1 MSKHVDAG
9 KILLRMTEIH
19 GAARRIVIINCY
31 DTDAD
36 GKSQLVTNNEYRV
49 FSRLM
54 REEYATPMNFEPDQ
68 WFGSGATSFN
78 SADGCVMIYF
88 NGLKD
93 AMLNHWD
100 EIINF
105 LSE

>member
-1 MSKHVDAG
+1 
-9 KILLRMTEIH
+9 
-19 GAARRIVIINCY
+19 
-31 DTDAD
+31 
-36 GKSQLVTNNEYRV
+36 
-49 FSRLM
+49 
-54 REEYATPMNFEPDQ
+54 MNFDPDQ